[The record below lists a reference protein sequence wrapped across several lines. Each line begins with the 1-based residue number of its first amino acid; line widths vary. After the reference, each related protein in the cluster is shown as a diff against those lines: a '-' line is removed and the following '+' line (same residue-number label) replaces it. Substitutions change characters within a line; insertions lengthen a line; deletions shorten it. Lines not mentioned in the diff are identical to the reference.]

1 MGSVESK
8 IYGAASSVFSTTIY
22 LGQTLSLG
30 ILLLIFS
37 LYLGKVDINPSNY
50 SIFLESLQTA
60 FLIFTVISGVSILS
74 SILVG
79 ETKTQE

>member
-1 MGSVESK
+1 
-8 IYGAASSVFSTTIY
+8 
-22 LGQTLSLG
+22 
-30 ILLLIFS
+30 LIFS

-74 SILVG
+74 SLLVG
-79 ETKTQE
+79 KTK

>member
-1 MGSVESK
+1 MSSIDSK

-30 ILLLIFS
+30 ILILVFA
-37 LYLGKVDINPSNY
+37 LYLGKVNINPSNY
-50 SIFLESLQTA
+50 TIFLESLKVA
-60 FLIFTVISGVSILS
+60 FLIFTAISGLSVLS

-79 ETKTQE
+79 KTK